1 MSELEALLK
10 KYLSWME
17 GMNYSGETVHA
28 RRKMIGYFIA
38 WADERTLTRPR
49 EITEAILERYRVSL
63 AHHGQGEGRI
73 KAGTQRTRLAA
84 VREFF
89 KWLKNKGFI
98 LVNPA
103 ASLSMPRTGSPLPS
117 AVMSIREVEALLS
130 SVTLDRLTGIRDRA
144 MFEVFYST
152 GIRRKELCQLKI
164 NDIDL
169 DRGLVMIRHGK
180 GDKDRL
186 IPIGDRALLW
196 VEKYLRECRER
207 FLRST
212 DEDHLFLTLRGP
224 MKPGYM
230 TGIGHRYLKASGVEK
245 KGACHIYRHTMA
257 TLMLE
262 GGASIRHVQEMLGHS
277 SLEST
282 QIYTRVAVKHLKDV
296 HSSTHPGAR
305 LERNEKTSPALK

>member
-1 MSELEALLK
+1 MSEQKILLK
-10 KYLSWME
+10 KYLAWME
-17 GMNYSGETVHA
+17 TMNYSGETIHA

-38 WADERTLTRPR
+38 WAEERTLTEAR

-89 KWLKNKGFI
+89 KWLTRERFI
-98 LVNPA
+98 LNNPA
-103 ASLSMPRTGSPLPS
+103 VNLSMPRMGSPLPS
-117 AVMSIREVEALLS
+117 AVMSVKEVETLLS

-152 GIRRKELCQLKI
+152 GIRRKELCQLKV

-169 DRGLVMIRHGK
+169 DRGLLMVRHGK

-186 IPIGDRALLW
+186 IPIGERALLW
-196 VEKYLRECRER
+196 VEKYLRECRDR
-207 FLRST
+207 FLKSAS
-212 DEDHLFLTLRGP
+212 EDALFLTLRGP

-230 TGIGHRYLKASGVEK
+230 TGIGHRYLKASGLEK

-262 GGASIRHVQEMLGHS
+262 GGAGIRHVQEMLGHA

-282 QIYTRVAVKHLKDV
+282 QIYTRVAVQHLKDV

-305 LERNEKTSPALK
+305 LKRA